1 MPVLFNPKI
10 SQTDAGLGT
19 GPGTLFSPFIDA
31 RDFDAAS
38 RAIFELANWIEDV
51 EEPLLAAKEIAR
63 ADMERRFIKQEDP
76 FGIKWEPLTPATE
89 VEKFKD
95 VGFVLP
101 ILTRTRALRDAATAE
116 AAWFVRGD
124 SVMFDTSGL
133 PGYWQ
138 YHQQKG
144 GRGAIKR
151 LVRPKNSKMENIETT
166 NTAPYVDETHN
177 MPQRAFIGLSE
188 IAEEEIEAYI
198 DAWLSAGMET
208 AVVTYNRIQHS
219 PSSFRFGQSFG
230 GGTISSYY
238 PGSHGK
244 AQYRVTGPGI
254 RGAQFG
260 PMV

>member
-10 SQTDAGLGT
+10 GQTDAGLGT

-31 RDFDAAS
+31 RDFDAAA

-51 EEPLLAAKEIAR
+51 EEPLEAAKKIAIN
-63 ADMERRFIKQEDP
+63 DMEQRFIKQEDP
-76 FGIKWEPLTPATE
+76 FGVKWKDLTEATE
-89 VEKFKD
+89 IEKFKD

-101 ILTRTRALRDAATAE
+101 ILTRTSALRDAATDE

-133 PGYWQ
+133 PKYWK

-151 LVRPKNSKMENIETT
+151 LVRPKNSRMDVIETLDT
-166 NTAPYVDETHN
+166 QPYIDKTHN

-188 IAEEEIEAYI
+188 IAEEEIEAVI
-198 DAWLSAGMET
+198 DAWVNAGMES
-208 AVVTYNRIQHS
+208 ALVTYKAS
-219 PSSFRFGQSFG
+219 G
-230 GGTISSYY
+230 GGSTST
-238 PGSHGK
+238 
-244 AQYRVTGPGI
+244 VTGI
-254 RGAQFG
+254 IEEYMVTSGAGGHLQHRNSKG
-260 PMV
+260 HWGKMV